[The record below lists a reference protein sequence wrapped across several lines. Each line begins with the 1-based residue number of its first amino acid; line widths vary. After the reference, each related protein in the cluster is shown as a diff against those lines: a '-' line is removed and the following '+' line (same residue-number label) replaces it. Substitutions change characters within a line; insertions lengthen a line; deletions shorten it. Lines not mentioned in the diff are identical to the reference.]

1 MKIWMTGLLIQAFCM
16 LTAVADSFPVDF
28 SSVANMGF
36 ADAAAGDGKG
46 GWTDQ
51 GPENDLSMF
60 PTGNQVFGGIPFRI
74 ADPVKNGGRGCI
86 VLRGAAR
93 PEFPEEITVELSE
106 PLTGKYLYVLNAT
119 AWSSGKKTG
128 EVVVEYAQA
137 ELVANETNTFAVYGE
152 HETGNFWGAKPVPN
166 APVGWKGRNRSSAV
180 GLYLSCFELAE
191 RPVRR
196 ITFRSAG
203 NMVWMIVGVTFSGR
217 PPQKIQETEHVVR
230 AGEKWV
236 PIPSSFGILPGSVL
250 DFSGMQDAPAG
261 KYGFVCVRNGHFEFE
276 NRPGKTAR
284 FYGVNLVG
292 DVHFMNNEE
301 IDRIADELAASGY
314 NLVRFHHFD
323 NRMKVKGKPSTV
335 INEKRRE
342 RLDYWIAALKR
353 RGLYVSLDLFT
364 SRRPEKDEI
373 PGFSKL
379 TAKEYKALYPVNENV
394 RRNLEEFSAD
404 LMRHI
409 NPYTG
414 VAWNREPAIALIS
427 LINENT
433 IYSVESVMK
442 EEYRKRFR
450 IWLKEKRISGQT
462 DERGLYD
469 AFLLEVYENAYE
481 EMKRMVRRIGIR
493 VPVSDQNFWMKV
505 PQSIMRDQYDYVDNH
520 LYWSHP
526 SYRNPKQRYSPPFIV
541 ENTNAVRFAGGTL
554 PRRFPTKIYGKPFS
568 MSEWNHCV
576 PSAFNMQGVFL
587 IGAYGGYQ
595 NWDSLCRFAYSH
607 YAGNIRRNRPMQKPF
622 DLAGDPVSMLSDRV
636 GICFFLRGDVR
647 PAESQYPVLVNADPL
662 KNGPQDYPVG
672 AERIGLVGGTGSIV
686 INKKQNAFFPSGIRG
701 FLGLS
706 RDLTTFRGCPVFPAR
721 KDGLLP
727 AMQAQGALPENAYQG
742 DPESF
747 RSDTGEILLE
757 CRRNRFSV
765 VTPRSEGFLLKHGD
779 CGEGEFVVIRNRKA
793 YAGFLIASVDCEP
806 LMNSRRILLLHLP
819 DHKAEGMRFRD
830 AELSFLEDWGMSP
843 LLLAKGEAEVT
854 LNRDLSAF
862 RLYVV
867 DGDGSRQGTIPM
879 RHESGKSRF
888 TLRSDWNGRGV
899 VAYELVNPQGVNQQ
913 EK

>member
-1 MKIWMTGLLIQAFCM
+1 MTGLLIQAFCM
-16 LTAVADSFPVDF
+16 LTAVAESFPVDF

-74 ADPVKNGGRGCI
+74 ADPEKNGGRGCI

-152 HETGNFWGAKPVPN
+152 RETGNFWGAKPVPN

-203 NMVWMIVGVTFSGR
+203 NMVWMIVGATFSGR

-236 PIPSSFGILPGSVL
+236 PIPSSFGIQPGSVL

-276 NRPGKTAR
+276 NRPGKTVR
-284 FYGVNLVG
+284 FYGVNLVH
-292 DVHFMNNEE
+292 DVHFMNDEE

-323 NRMKVKGKPSTV
+323 NSMKVKGKPSTV

-364 SRRPEKDEI
+364 IRRPMKDEI

-379 TAKEYKALYPVNENV
+379 TAKEYKALYPVNADV
-394 RRNLEEFSAD
+394 RRNLEEFSAN
-404 LMRHI
+404 LMRHV

-450 IWLKEKRISGQT
+450 TWLKEKRISGRT

-469 AFLLEVYENAYE
+469 AFLLEVYGSAYE
-481 EMKRMVRRIGIR
+481 EMKRMVHRIGIR

-505 PQSIMRDQYDYVDNH
+505 PQSIMRDRYDYVDNH

-526 SYRNPKQRYSPPFIV
+526 SYRNPKQRYSAPFIV
-541 ENTNAVRFAGGTL
+541 
-554 PRRFPTKIYGKPFS
+554 
-568 MSEWNHCV
+568 
-576 PSAFNMQGVFL
+576 
-587 IGAYGGYQ
+587 
-595 NWDSLCRFAYSH
+595 
-607 YAGNIRRNRPMQKPF
+607 
-622 DLAGDPVSMLSDRV
+622 
-636 GICFFLRGDVR
+636 
-647 PAESQYPVLVNADPL
+647 
-662 KNGPQDYPVG
+662 
-672 AERIGLVGGTGSIV
+672 
-686 INKKQNAFFPSGIRG
+686 
-701 FLGLS
+701 
-706 RDLTTFRGCPVFPAR
+706 
-721 KDGLLP
+721 
-727 AMQAQGALPENAYQG
+727 
-742 DPESF
+742 
-747 RSDTGEILLE
+747 
-757 CRRNRFSV
+757 
-765 VTPRSEGFLLKHGD
+765 
-779 CGEGEFVVIRNRKA
+779 
-793 YAGFLIASVDCEP
+793 
-806 LMNSRRILLLHLP
+806 
-819 DHKAEGMRFRD
+819 
-830 AELSFLEDWGMSP
+830 
-843 LLLAKGEAEVT
+843 
-854 LNRDLSAF
+854 
-862 RLYVV
+862 
-867 DGDGSRQGTIPM
+867 
-879 RHESGKSRF
+879 
-888 TLRSDWNGRGV
+888 
-899 VAYELVNPQGVNQQ
+899 
-913 EK
+913 